1 MSAVSIERGQI
12 ALDAM
17 ARATSAPAQLP
28 KRVHESIVLT
38 NADSVTVKPIDWL
51 WAGYLPRGMLAL
63 LAGLP
68 GCGKSTLALAMA
80 ATITNAGRW
89 PDGTP
94 MKSPGSVLI
103 WSSED
108 AMETTLVPR
117 LMAMNADLS
126 RVQFVTGI
134 LDANG
139 NRRAFDPSSDIRALE
154 EQAASIADLRLL
166 ILDPV
171 LSAVGGDSHKAAE
184 TRRGL
189 QAVVDMASA
198 RTIAVLGITHFR
210 KGSANTDPAERVIG
224 SQAFVALARMVLV
237 ASKVE
242 DPEGGKLTRI
252 VARAKSNIS
261 ADDGGFE
268 FFLEQS
274 EVKSGIWAQGVQWGG
289 AITGSALAMLNDAE
303 GVESRFDEEKNAV
316 GDAVEFL
323 RGALKAGQRPVKEID
338 DEAKGAG
345 ISKGTLKRA
354 RAKLNARAAK
364 SAMHGGWMLELP
376 KGLNNPEEAHP
387 KSVSAFDEF
396 EPLREN
402 STEVEVVL

>member
-1 MSAVSIERGQI
+1 MSTLSIQRGQS
-12 ALDAM
+12 ALDAIVRV
-17 ARATSAPAQLP
+17 ASVPAPLV
-28 KRVHESIVLT
+28 KRVHESIVFVR
-38 NADSVTVKPIDWL
+38 ADSVTVKPIDWL
-51 WAGYLPRGMLAL
+51 WEGYLPRGMLAL

-68 GCGKSTLALAMA
+68 GCGKSTLVLAMA

-94 MKSPGSVLI
+94 MKNPGSVLI

-108 AMETTLVPR
+108 AMDTTLVPR
-117 LMAMNADLS
+117 LMASRADLS
-126 RVQFVTGI
+126 RIKFVTGH
-134 LDANG
+134 LDADG
-139 NRRAFDPSSDIRALE
+139 NRRAFDPSQDIRALE
-154 EQAASIADLRLL
+154 EHAASIPDLRLL

-198 RTIAVLGITHFR
+198 RNIAVLGITHFR
-210 KGSANTDPAERVIG
+210 KGSSATDPAERVIG

-252 VARAKSNIS
+252 IARAKSNIS

-274 EVKSGIWAQGVQWGG
+274 EIKPGIWAQGVQWGA
-289 AITGSALAMLNDAE
+289 AISGSALALLNQAE
-303 GVESRFDEEKNAV
+303 NTDGNNDEKTV
-316 GDAVEFL
+316 IDDAVEFL
-323 RGALKAGQRPVKEID
+323 QNALANGEVPSKEVEADAKA
-338 DEAKGAG
+338 AG
-345 ISKGTLKRA
+345 ISIATLRRA
-354 RAKLNARAAK
+354 RKQLKVKSVK
-364 SAMHGGWMLELP
+364 SAMQGCWMLELRRCSP
-376 KGLNNPEEAHP
+376 STEDAHQ
-387 KSVSAFDEF
+387 KSVSAFGQVEH
-396 EPLREN
+396 LRVE
-402 STEVEVVL
+402 SAETEMEL

>member
-1 MSAVSIERGQI
+1 MSTLSLERGQR
-12 ALDAM
+12 ALDAIGGNN
-17 ARATSAPAQLP
+17 SPPEHQP
-28 KRVHESIVLT
+28 KRVHDSVVLT
-38 NADSVTVKPIDWL
+38 DADSVTVKPIDWL
-51 WAGYLPRGMLAL
+51 WEGYLPRGMLAL

-68 GCGKSTLALAMA
+68 GCGKSTLSLAMA

-117 LMAMNADLS
+117 LMASSADLS
-126 RVQFVTGI
+126 RVQFVTGF
-134 LDANG
+134 LDGDG
-139 NRRAFDPSSDIRALE
+139 NRRAFDPSQDIRALE
-154 EQAASIADLRLL
+154 EQAASIPDLRLL

-198 RTIAVLGITHFR
+198 RNIAVLGITHFR

-237 ASKVE
+237 ASKVD
-242 DPEGGKLTRI
+242 DPEGGRVKRI
-252 VARAKSNIS
+252 IARAKSNIS

-268 FFLEQS
+268 FFLEQY
-274 EVKSGIWAQGVQWGG
+274 EVKPGIWAQGVQWGG
-289 AITGSALAMLNDAE
+289 AITGSALTLLNEAE
-303 GVESRFDEEKNAV
+303 NADGNNDEKNV
-316 GDAVEFL
+316 IDDAVEFL
-323 RGALKAGQRPVKEID
+323 QNMLASGQVPSKDVET
-338 DEAKGAG
+338 EAKAAG
-345 ISKGTLKRA
+345 ISVATLR
-354 RAKLNARAAK
+354 RAKKQAK
-364 SAMHGGWMLELP
+364 VKSVKSTMQGCWMLELRRCSS
-376 KGLNNPEEAHP
+376 NPEDAHQ
-387 KSVSAFDEF
+387 KSVSTFEQVEHLRDE
-396 EPLREN
+396 
-402 STEVEVVL
+402 STETELEL